1 MLPYIQ
7 TSLELQDHSRPLSVV
22 ELDACALF
30 FKKGFALYGRTT
42 QR

>member
-7 TSLELQDHSRPLSVV
+7 TSLELQDRSRPLAVV

-30 FKKGFALYGRTT
+30 F
-42 QR
+42 